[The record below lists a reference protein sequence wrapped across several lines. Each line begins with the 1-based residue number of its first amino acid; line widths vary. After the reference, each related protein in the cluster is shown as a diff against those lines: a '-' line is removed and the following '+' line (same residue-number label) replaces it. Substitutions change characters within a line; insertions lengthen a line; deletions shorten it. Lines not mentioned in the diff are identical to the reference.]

1 MTHDPVLQN
10 NKNVITPLLLSAL
23 RGFSQVLLI
32 RNAFSGLL
40 ILTGI
45 TLFSPILGFMTF
57 IASIIGAVIGKYLH
71 AHPDAIQDGIYSFN
85 SVLCAI
91 TPILFLSGNKRW
103 FIALFAAVLA
113 AICMKGLT
121 IVLERWLIPVL
132 TAPFIIITWIG
143 LIIAYHNDMIYMD
156 PDFVTSSP
164 QTWNIPTEG
173 TPSLF
178 IGMMKGIG
186 EVFVIDSLWTSLFTL
201 IALFIAGWRFGL
213 FAVAGT
219 FVSWLTAYLMG
230 VDVQSLNLGLYN
242 YNAVLTGIAVG
253 LVFNKKEKPTLFVA
267 AIAAMLTVPVT
278 AAIELILEPAGLPAL
293 TSPFILCTWLFTG
306 IRKFYPNI

>member
-1 MTHDPVLQN
+1 MLQ
-10 NKNVITPLLLSAL
+10 
-23 RGFSQVLLI
+23 
-32 RNAFSGLL
+32 
-40 ILTGI
+40 
-45 TLFSPILGFMTF
+45 
-57 IASIIGAVIGKYLH
+57 
-71 AHPDAIQDGIYSFN
+71 
-85 SVLCAI
+85 
-91 TPILFLSGNKRW
+91 
-103 FIALFAAVLA
+103 
-113 AICMKGLT
+113 
-121 IVLERWLIPVL
+121 
-132 TAPFIIITWIG
+132 AP
-143 LIIAYHNDMIYMD
+143 
-156 PDFVTSSP
+156 PK
-164 QTWNIPTEG
+164 TWNIPTEG

-267 AIAAMLTVPVT
+267 AIATMLTVPVT
-278 AAIELILEPAGLPAL
+278 AAIELILEPAGLPSL
-293 TSPFILCTWLFTG
+293 TFPFILCTWLFTG